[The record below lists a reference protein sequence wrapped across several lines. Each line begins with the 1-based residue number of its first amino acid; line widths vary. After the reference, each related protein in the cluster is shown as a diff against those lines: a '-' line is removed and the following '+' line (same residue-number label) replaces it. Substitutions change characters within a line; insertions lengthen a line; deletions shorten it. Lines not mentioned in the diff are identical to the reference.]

1 MEGGGII
8 MLIEERVNSTYKWV
22 MLIVATIAQTTATLI
37 TYGVG
42 VFALF
47 WKEEYALTNTESGLL
62 VSVVNVGPLF
72 CMLFVGR
79 LLDQYNEKILISI
92 SSFLLGSLLLLTNI
106 VSGFNGLLFVLL
118 LIGMFYSVSQPGGSK
133 VILKWFR
140 KENRG
145 LAMGIRQAGIP
156 IGGALAGVLIPF
168 LTVQYNMTYAIN
180 SIACICII
188 GGLLFF
194 MFYKEPYVQEEAR
207 KGHNNISFWM
217 ELKVVICKKELYPI
231 YITGICMISLQM
243 VLVGHFMKFLA
254 GEQSI
259 TFIVAGTVFSVMFFS
274 GMIGRIALATISDVL
289 YKGNRRIPLF
299 IAVCASI
306 GLMLLLVMNIH
317 TITSGVLYGV
327 SALLGFFSIG
337 WFSLFIAE
345 VAELASEESVGI
357 TVGLALT
364 LNQIAIIVAPVLFG
378 YIVDEKGYAY
388 AWLCIVVLLSISAV
402 SLYRKNK
409 KIKESS
415 NVNFL

>member
-1 MEGGGII
+1 

-92 SSFLLGSLLLLTNI
+92 SSFLLGSSLLLTNI
-106 VSGFNGLLFVLL
+106 VNGFNGLLFVLL

-207 KGHNNISFWM
+207 KGHNNISFWR

-306 GLMLLLVMNIH
+306 GLILLLVMNIH

-357 TVGLALT
+357 TVSVALT

-409 KIKESS
+409 KIKES
-415 NVNFL
+415 

>member
-1 MEGGGII
+1 

-92 SSFLLGSLLLLTNI
+92 SSFLLGSSLLLTNI
-106 VSGFNGLLFVLL
+106 VNGFNGLLFVLL

-259 TFIVAGTVFSVMFFS
+259 TSIVAGTVFSVMFFS

-409 KIKESS
+409 KIKES
-415 NVNFL
+415 

>member
-8 MLIEERVNSTYKWV
+8 MLIEERVNSTYKWG

-37 TYGVG
+37 TYGIG

-72 CMLFVGR
+72 CMPFVGR

-92 SSFLLGSLLLLTNI
+92 SSFLLGSSLLLTNI

-168 LTVQYNMTYAIN
+168 LTIQYNMTYAIN

-194 MFYKEPYVQEEAR
+194 MFYKEPYVEEEAR
-207 KGHNNISFWM
+207 KGHIKISFWM

-259 TFIVAGTVFSVMFFS
+259 TSIVAGTVFSIMFFS

-306 GLMLLLVMNIH
+306 GLILLLVMNIH
-317 TITSGVLYGV
+317 TITSGILYSV

-345 VAELASEESVGI
+345 VAELASEEFVGI
-357 TVGLALT
+357 TVSVALT
-364 LNQIAIIVAPVLFG
+364 INQIAIIIAPVLFG
-378 YIVDEKGYAY
+378 YIVDEKGYTY

-409 KIKESS
+409 KIKES
-415 NVNFL
+415 

>member
-92 SSFLLGSLLLLTNI
+92 SSFLLGSSLLLTNI
-106 VSGFNGLLFVLL
+106 VNGFNGLLFVLL

-259 TFIVAGTVFSVMFFS
+259 TSIVAGTVFSVMFFS
-274 GMIGRIALATISDVL
+274 GMIGRIALAAISDVL

-306 GLMLLLVMNIH
+306 GLILLLVMNIH
-317 TITSGVLYGV
+317 TIMSGVLYSV

-357 TVGLALT
+357 TVSVALT

-409 KIKESS
+409 KIKES
-415 NVNFL
+415 

>member
-1 MEGGGII
+1 MEEDGGII
-8 MLIEERVNSTYKWV
+8 VLMEERLNSTYKWV

-47 WKEEYALTNTESGLL
+47 WKEEYALTNMESGLL

-92 SSFLLGSLLLLTNI
+92 SSFLLGSSLLLTNI

-133 VILKWFR
+133 VILKWFP

-188 GGLLFF
+188 GGVLFF
-194 MFYKEPYVQEEAR
+194 VFYKEPYVQEEAR
-207 KGHNNISFWM
+207 KGHNKISFWM

-259 TFIVAGTVFSVMFFS
+259 TSIVAGTVFSVMFFS
-274 GMIGRIALATISDVL
+274 GMIGRVALATISDVL

-317 TITSGVLYGV
+317 TITSGVLYSV

-357 TVGLALT
+357 TVSVALT

-409 KIKESS
+409 KIKES
-415 NVNFL
+415 

>member
-1 MEGGGII
+1 MEEDGGII
-8 MLIEERVNSTYKWV
+8 VLMEERLNSTYKWV

-47 WKEEYALTNTESGLL
+47 WKEEYALTNMESGLL

-92 SSFLLGSLLLLTNI
+92 SSFLLGSSLLLTNI

-133 VILKWFR
+133 VILKWFP

-188 GGLLFF
+188 GGVLFF
-194 MFYKEPYVQEEAR
+194 VFYKEPYVQEEAR
-207 KGHNNISFWM
+207 KGHNKISFWM

-259 TFIVAGTVFSVMFFS
+259 TSIVAGTVFSVMFFS

-317 TITSGVLYGV
+317 TITSGVLYSV

-357 TVGLALT
+357 TVSVALT

-388 AWLCIVVLLSISAV
+388 AWLCIVVLLSISVV

-409 KIKESS
+409 KIKES
-415 NVNFL
+415 

>member
-1 MEGGGII
+1 

-92 SSFLLGSLLLLTNI
+92 SSFLLGSSLLLTNI

-231 YITGICMISLQM
+231 YITGICMISLQI

-259 TFIVAGTVFSVMFFS
+259 TSIVAGTVFSVMFFS
-274 GMIGRIALATISDVL
+274 GMIGRIALAAISDVL

-306 GLMLLLVMNIH
+306 GLILLLVMNIH
-317 TITSGVLYGV
+317 TIMSGVLYSV

-357 TVGLALT
+357 TVSVALT

-409 KIKESS
+409 KIKES
-415 NVNFL
+415 

>member
-1 MEGGGII
+1 
-8 MLIEERVNSTYKWV
+8 MLIEERVNRTYKWV

-47 WKEEYALTNTESGLL
+47 WKEEYALTNMESGLL

-92 SSFLLGSLLLLTNI
+92 SSFLLGGSFLVTNI
-106 VSGFNGLLFVLL
+106 VSGLNGLLFVLL
-118 LIGMFYSVSQPGGSK
+118 LVGMFYSVSQPGGSK
-133 VILKWFR
+133 VILKWFS

-168 LTVQYNMTYAIN
+168 LTIQYNVTYAIN

-194 MFYKEPYVQEEAR
+194 MFYKEPYVQVDAR
-207 KGHNNISFWM
+207 KGRIKIFFWTQ
-217 ELKVVICKKELYPI
+217 LKVVICKKDLYPI

-243 VLVGHFMKFLA
+243 VLVGHFMKFLVK
-254 GEQSI
+254 EQSI
-259 TFIVAGTVFSVMFFS
+259 TSIVAGTVFSVMFFS
-274 GMIGRIALATISDVL
+274 GMIGRVILASISDL
-289 YKGNRRIPLF
+289 FYNGNRRTPLF

-306 GLMLLLVMNIH
+306 GLILLLVMSIH
-317 TITSGVLYGV
+317 TVTSGVLYGV

-345 VAELASEESVGI
+345 VAELAREDSVGI
-357 TVGLALT
+357 TVSLALT
-364 LNQIAIIVAPVLFG
+364 FNQIAIIVAPILFG
-378 YIVDEKGYAY
+378 YIVDKKGYTY
-388 AWLCIVVLLSISAV
+388 AWLCIVVLLCISAV

-409 KIKESS
+409 K
-415 NVNFL
+415 

>member
-1 MEGGGII
+1 M
-8 MLIEERVNSTYKWV
+8 NSTYKWA
-22 MLIVATIAQTTATLI
+22 MLMFATIAQTTATLI

-42 VFALF
+42 AFALF
-47 WKEEYALTNTESGLL
+47 WKEEYGLTNMESGLL

-79 LLDQYNEKILISI
+79 LLDQYNEKLLISI
-92 SSFLLGSLLLLTNI
+92 SSFLLGGSFLLTNI
-106 VSGFNGLLFVLL
+106 VNGFNGLLFVLL
-118 LIGMFYSVSQPGGSK
+118 LVGMFYSVSQPGGSK
-133 VILKWFR
+133 VILKWFP

-168 LTVQYNMTYAIN
+168 LTIQYNVTYAIN
-180 SIACICII
+180 SMVCICII

-194 MFYKEPYVQEEAR
+194 MFYKEPYVQEDAKKEHI
-207 KGHNNISFWM
+207 KISFWT

-243 VLVGHFMKFLA
+243 VLVGHFMKFLVR
-254 GEQSI
+254 EQSI
-259 TFIVAGTVFSVMFFS
+259 TSIVAGTVFSVMFFS
-274 GMIGRIALATISDVL
+274 GMIGRVVLAAISDL
-289 YKGNRRIPLF
+289 FYKGNRHTPLL

-306 GLMLLLVMNIH
+306 GLILLLVMNIH
-317 TITSGVLYGV
+317 TVTTGVLYGV

-345 VAELASEESVGI
+345 VAGLASEDSVGI
-357 TVGLALT
+357 TVSLALT
-364 LNQIAIIVAPVLFG
+364 FNQIAIIVAPILFG
-378 YIVDEKGYAY
+378 YIVDKKGYTY
-388 AWLCIVVLLSISAV
+388 AWLCIVVLLCISAV

-409 KIKESS
+409 K
-415 NVNFL
+415 

>member
-1 MEGGGII
+1 MEEDGGII
-8 MLIEERVNSTYKWV
+8 VLMEERMNSTYKWV

-47 WKEEYALTNTESGLL
+47 WKEEYALTNMESGLL

-92 SSFLLGSLLLLTNI
+92 SSFLLGSSLLLTNI
-106 VSGFNGLLFVLL
+106 VSGFNGLLFVFL

-133 VILKWFR
+133 VILKWFP

-145 LAMGIRQAGIP
+145 LAMGIRQSGIP

-188 GGLLFF
+188 GGVLFF
-194 MFYKEPYVQEEAR
+194 VFYKEPYVQEEAR
-207 KGHNNISFWM
+207 KGHNKISFWM

-259 TFIVAGTVFSVMFFS
+259 TSIVAGTVFSVMFFS
-274 GMIGRIALATISDVL
+274 GMIGRIALAAISDVF

-306 GLMLLLVMNIH
+306 GLILLLVMNIH
-317 TITSGVLYGV
+317 TITSGVLYSI

-357 TVGLALT
+357 TVSVALT

-409 KIKESS
+409 KIKES
-415 NVNFL
+415 

>member
-1 MEGGGII
+1 M
-8 MLIEERVNSTYKWV
+8 EERVNSTYKWV

-92 SSFLLGSLLLLTNI
+92 SSFLLGSSLLLTNI
-106 VSGFNGLLFVLL
+106 VNGFNGLLFVLL

-259 TFIVAGTVFSVMFFS
+259 TSIVAGTVFSVMFFS
-274 GMIGRIALATISDVL
+274 GMIGRIALAAISDVL

-306 GLMLLLVMNIH
+306 GLILLLVMNIH
-317 TITSGVLYGV
+317 TIMSGVLYSV

-357 TVGLALT
+357 TVSVALT

-409 KIKESS
+409 KIKES
-415 NVNFL
+415 

>member
-62 VSVVNVGPLF
+62 VSVVNVGSLF

-409 KIKESS
+409 KIKES
-415 NVNFL
+415 

>member
-409 KIKESS
+409 KIKES
-415 NVNFL
+415 

>member
-8 MLIEERVNSTYKWV
+8 MLIEERVNSTYKWG

-92 SSFLLGSLLLLTNI
+92 SSFLLGSSLLLTNI
-106 VSGFNGLLFVLL
+106 VNGFNGLLFVLL

-180 SIACICII
+180 SIACICIM
-188 GGLLFF
+188 GGVLFF
-194 MFYKEPYVQEEAR
+194 VFYKEPYVQEEAR
-207 KGHNNISFWM
+207 TGHNNISFWM

-259 TFIVAGTVFSVMFFS
+259 TSIVAGTVFSVMFFS
-274 GMIGRIALATISDVL
+274 GMIGRIALAAISDVL

-306 GLMLLLVMNIH
+306 GLILLLVMNIH
-317 TITSGVLYGV
+317 TIMSGVLYSV

-357 TVGLALT
+357 TVSVALT

-409 KIKESS
+409 KIKES
-415 NVNFL
+415 

>member
-1 MEGGGII
+1 MEEDGGII
-8 MLIEERVNSTYKWV
+8 VLMEERMNSTYKWV

-47 WKEEYALTNTESGLL
+47 WKEEYALTNMESGLL

-72 CMLFVGR
+72 CMLFVGW

-92 SSFLLGSLLLLTNI
+92 SSFLLGSSLLLTNI

-133 VILKWFR
+133 VILKWFP

-188 GGLLFF
+188 GGGVLFF
-194 MFYKEPYVQEEAR
+194 VFYKEPYVQEEAR
-207 KGHNNISFWM
+207 KGHIKISFWM

-259 TFIVAGTVFSVMFFS
+259 TSIVAGTVFSVMFFS
-274 GMIGRIALATISDVL
+274 GMIGRVALAAISDVF

-306 GLMLLLVMNIH
+306 GLILLLVMSIH
-317 TITSGVLYGV
+317 TITSGVLYSV
-327 SALLGFFSIG
+327 SALLGLFSIG

-357 TVGLALT
+357 TVSVALT

-378 YIVDEKGYAY
+378 YIVDEKGYMY
-388 AWLCIVVLLSISAV
+388 AWLCIVLLLSISAV
-402 SLYRKNK
+402 SLYSKNK
-409 KIKESS
+409 K
-415 NVNFL
+415 

>member
-1 MEGGGII
+1 
-8 MLIEERVNSTYKWV
+8 MLIEERVNRTYKWV

-62 VSVVNVGPLF
+62 VSVVNIGPLF

-92 SSFLLGSLLLLTNI
+92 SSFFLGSSLLLTNI

-133 VILKWFR
+133 VILKWFP

-168 LTVQYNMTYAIN
+168 LTIQYNVTYAIN

-194 MFYKEPYVQEEAR
+194 MFYKEPYVKEEAR
-207 KGHNNISFWM
+207 KGHIKISFWTK
-217 ELKVVICKKELYPI
+217 LKVVICKKALYPI
-231 YITGICMISLQM
+231 YMAGICMISLQM
-243 VLVGHFMKFLA
+243 VLVGHFMKFLVR
-254 GEQSI
+254 EQSI
-259 TFIVAGTVFSVMFFS
+259 TSIVAGTVFSVMFFS
-274 GMIGRIALATISDVL
+274 GMIGRVVLAAISDVF

-299 IAVCASI
+299 ITVCASI
-306 GLMLLLVMNIH
+306 GLVLLLVISIH

-345 VAELASEESVGI
+345 VAELAREDSVGI
-357 TVGLALT
+357 TVSLALT
-364 LNQIAIIVAPVLFG
+364 FNQIAIIVAPILFG
-378 YIVDEKGYAY
+378 YIVDKKGYTY
-388 AWLCIVVLLSISAV
+388 AWLCIVVLLCIS
-402 SLYRKNK
+402 
-409 KIKESS
+409 
-415 NVNFL
+415 

>member
-1 MEGGGII
+1 MEEDGGII
-8 MLIEERVNSTYKWV
+8 VLMEERMNSTYKWV

-47 WKEEYALTNTESGLL
+47 WKEEYALKNMESGLL

-92 SSFLLGSLLLLTNI
+92 SSFLLGSSLLLTNI

-133 VILKWFR
+133 VILKWFP

-180 SIACICII
+180 SIACIGII
-188 GGLLFF
+188 GGVLFF
-194 MFYKEPYVQEEAR
+194 VFYKEPYVQEEAR
-207 KGHNNISFWM
+207 EGHIKISFWM

-243 VLVGHFMKFLA
+243 ALVGHFMKFLA

-259 TFIVAGTVFSVMFFS
+259 TSIVAGTVFSVMFFS
-274 GMIGRIALATISDVL
+274 GMIGRIALAAISDVF

-306 GLMLLLVMNIH
+306 GLILLLVMNIH
-317 TITSGVLYGV
+317 TITSGVLYSI

-357 TVGLALT
+357 TVSVALT

-409 KIKESS
+409 KIKES
-415 NVNFL
+415 

>member
-1 MEGGGII
+1 MEEDGGII
-8 MLIEERVNSTYKWV
+8 VLMEERLNSTYKWV

-37 TYGVG
+37 IYGVG

-47 WKEEYALTNTESGLL
+47 WKEEYALTNMESGLL

-92 SSFLLGSLLLLTNI
+92 SSFLLGSSLLLTNI

-133 VILKWFR
+133 VILKWFP

-156 IGGALAGVLIPF
+156 IGGALAGVLISF

-188 GGLLFF
+188 GGVLFF
-194 MFYKEPYVQEEAR
+194 VFYKEPYVEEEAR
-207 KGHNNISFWM
+207 KGHIKISFWM

-259 TFIVAGTVFSVMFFS
+259 TSIVAGTVFSVMFFS
-274 GMIGRIALATISDVL
+274 GMIGRIALAAISDVF

-306 GLMLLLVMNIH
+306 GLILLLVMNIH
-317 TITSGVLYGV
+317 TITSGVLYSI

-357 TVGLALT
+357 TVSVALT

-378 YIVDEKGYAY
+378 YIVDEKGYMY
-388 AWLCIVVLLSISAV
+388 AWLCIVLLLSISAV
-402 SLYRKNK
+402 SLYSKNK
-409 KIKESS
+409 K
-415 NVNFL
+415 

>member
-1 MEGGGII
+1 

-92 SSFLLGSLLLLTNI
+92 SSFLLGSSLLLTNI
-106 VSGFNGLLFVLL
+106 VNGFNGLLFVLL
-118 LIGMFYSVSQPGGSK
+118 LIGMFYSVSQPGGNK

-156 IGGALAGVLIPF
+156 VGGALAGVLIPF

-180 SIACICII
+180 SIACICIM
-188 GGLLFF
+188 GGVLFF
-194 MFYKEPYVQEEAR
+194 VFYKEPYVQEEAR

-259 TFIVAGTVFSVMFFS
+259 TSIVAGTVFSVMFFS
-274 GMIGRIALATISDVL
+274 GMIGRIALAAISDVL

-306 GLMLLLVMNIH
+306 GLILLLVMNIH
-317 TITSGVLYGV
+317 TIMSGVLYSV

-357 TVGLALT
+357 TVSVALT

-409 KIKESS
+409 KIKES
-415 NVNFL
+415 

>member
-1 MEGGGII
+1 MEEDGGII
-8 MLIEERVNSTYKWV
+8 VLMEERMNSTYKWV

-47 WKEEYALTNTESGLL
+47 WKEEYALTNMESGLL

-72 CMLFVGR
+72 CMLLAGR
-79 LLDQYNEKILISI
+79 LLDQYNEKLLISI
-92 SSFLLGSLLLLTNI
+92 SSFLLGGSFLLTNI
-106 VSGFNGLLFVLL
+106 VNGFNVLLFVLL
-118 LIGMFYSVSQPGGSK
+118 LVGMFYSVSQPGGSK
-133 VILKWFR
+133 VILKWFPN
-140 KENRG
+140 ENRG

-156 IGGALAGVLIPF
+156 IGGALTGVLIPF
-168 LTVQYNMTYAIN
+168 LAIQYNVTYAIN
-180 SIACICII
+180 SMACICII

-194 MFYKEPYVQEEAR
+194 MFYKEPYVQEDAR
-207 KGHNNISFWM
+207 KEHIKISFWTQ
-217 ELKVVICKKELYPI
+217 LKVVIRKKELYPI

-259 TFIVAGTVFSVMFFS
+259 TSIVAGTVLSVMFFS
-274 GMIGRIALATISDVL
+274 GMIGRIALAAISDVF

-317 TITSGVLYGV
+317 TITSGVLYSV

-357 TVGLALT
+357 TVSVALT
-364 LNQIAIIVAPVLFG
+364 LNQIAIIVAHVLFG
-378 YIVDEKGYAY
+378 YIVDEKGYTH
-388 AWLCIVVLLSISAV
+388 AWLCIVLLLSISAV
-402 SLYRKNK
+402 SLYSKNK
-409 KIKESS
+409 K
-415 NVNFL
+415 